1 MAFRYAFCNEAF
13 TDWDFARICDYL
25 AEHGYQGV
33 EAAPFTFEQSV
44 FDISAEQRASARQA
58 AANAGLEIVGLHWL
72 LVGPDGLH
80 LTHPDSA
87 VRQRTADY
95 LRGLIAFGH
104 DLNSPY
110 LVFGSPNQRNLPEG
124 VSFEQG
130 MAYATEVFQSVCDEA
145 QQAGTIIAIEP
156 LAPPLCQF
164 ITTAAEGADLVR
176 RVNHPNFKL
185 HLDVKA
191 METAEAEPSAD
202 IIRAHV
208 DEFPHFHANDFNLKA
223 PGFGDTDFVPIMRA
237 LHETGY
243 DGYVSIE
250 IFEFEPHAEVQAREG
265 IRHLRECAAQVEGS

>member
-1 MAFRYAFCNEAF
+1 MNSRSSIF
-13 TDWDFARICDYL
+13 
-25 AEHGYQGV
+25 
-33 EAAPFTFEQSV
+33 PQSSGPLHV
-44 FDISAEQRASARQA
+44 RQA
-58 AANAGLEIVGLHWL
+58 AVNAGLEIVGLHWL

-80 LTHPDSA
+80 LTHPDSGSP
-87 VRQRTADY
+87 TEGLTDY

-130 MAYATEVFQSVCDEA
+130 MTYATEVFQSVCDEA

-265 IRHLRECAAQVEGS
+265 IRHLRECAAQIEGS

>member
-95 LRGLIAFGH
+95 LRGLISFGH

-130 MAYATEVFQSVCDEA
+130 MAYATEVFEERLRRKRNRPVPSLPSNRWRRRCA
-145 QQAGTIIAIEP
+145 SSSPPRRKARTSCAGS
-156 LAPPLCQF
+156 
-164 ITTAAEGADLVR
+164 TTR
-176 RVNHPNFKL
+176 
-185 HLDVKA
+185 
-191 METAEAEPSAD
+191 TSSC
-202 IIRAHV
+202 
-208 DEFPHFHANDFNLKA
+208 
-223 PGFGDTDFVPIMRA
+223 TS
-237 LHETGY
+237 T
-243 DGYVSIE
+243 
-250 IFEFEPHAEVQAREG
+250 
-265 IRHLRECAAQVEGS
+265 

>member
-13 TDWDFARICDYL
+13 EDWEFERICDYL
-25 AEHGYQGV
+25 AEHGYQGI
-33 EAAPFTFEQSV
+33 EAAPFTFEKSV
-44 FDISAEQRASARQA
+44 FDISAEQRAGARQA

-80 LTHPDSA
+80 LTHPDQA
-87 VRQRTADY
+87 VRQRTTDY
-95 LRGLIAFGH
+95 LRGLIALGH
-104 DLNSPY
+104 DMNAPY

-124 VSFEQG
+124 VTYEQG

-145 QQAGTIIAIEP
+145 QQAGTVIAIEP

-164 ITTAAEGADLVR
+164 ITNAAEGADLVR
-176 RVNHPNFKL
+176 RVNHPAFKL

-208 DEFPHFHANDFNLKA
+208 GEFPHFHANDFNLKA
-223 PGFGDTDFVPIMRA
+223 PSFGDTDFVPIMRA
-237 LHETGY
+237 LHDTGY

-250 IFEFEPHAEVQAREG
+250 IFEFEPHAAEQAREG
-265 IRHLRECAAQVEGS
+265 IRYLRECAAQVEST

>member
-13 TDWDFARICDYL
+13 EDWEFGRICDYL

-44 FDISAEQRASARQA
+44 FDITPEQRTGAREA
-58 AANAGLEIVGLHWL
+58 AANAGIEIVGLHWL

-80 LTHPDSA
+80 LTHPDQA
-87 VRQRTADY
+87 VRQRTIDY
-95 LRGLIAFGH
+95 LRGLIALGH
-104 DLNSPY
+104 DMNAPY

-124 VSFEQG
+124 VSYEQG

-145 QQAGTIIAIEP
+145 RQAGTVIAIEP

-176 RVNHPNFKL
+176 RVNHPAFKL

-191 METAEAEPSAD
+191 METAEAAPSAD

-208 DEFPHFHANDFNLKA
+208 GEFPHFHANDFNLKA
-223 PGFGDTDFVPIMRA
+223 PSFGDTDFIPIMQA
-237 LHETGY
+237 LHDTGY

-250 IFEFEPHAEVQAREG
+250 IFEFEPHASVQAREG
-265 IRHLRECAAQVEGS
+265 IRYLRECAAQAESS

>member
-13 TDWDFARICDYL
+13 ENWEFGRICDYL
-25 AEHGYQGV
+25 AGLGYEGV

-44 FDISAEQRASARQA
+44 FDISAEQRAGARQS

-80 LTHPDSA
+80 LTDPDPA
-87 VRQRTADY
+87 VRQRTTDY
-95 LRGLIAFGH
+95 LRGLIALGH
-104 DLNSPY
+104 DMNAPY

-124 VSFEQG
+124 VSYEQG

-164 ITTAAEGADLVR
+164 ITNAAEGADLVR
-176 RVNHPNFKL
+176 RVNHPAFKL

-191 METAEAEPSAD
+191 MESGEAAPPAD
-202 IIRAHV
+202 IIRAHAGT
-208 DEFPHFHANDFNLKA
+208 FPHFHANDENMKG
-223 PGFGDTDFVPIMRA
+223 PGYG
-237 LHETGY
+237 GY
-243 DGYVSIE
+243 RFCSH
-250 IFEFEPHAEVQAREG
+250 HAGSARY
-265 IRHLRECAAQVEGS
+265 RL